1 MLAFPNRKTIALFV
15 YLVVEG
21 DRPHSRNKLVGLL
34 WPGLPEAG
42 ARNNLRVTLSRL
54 RRALQ
59 NMGANPDVI
68 VSGRTEVQFRP
79 DHSLKIDINRFRQL
93 AQSSE
98 IQHLKQ
104 AADLY
109 AGPLLQGFFLDDCQ
123 EFEEWL
129 FVQRERF
136 HLQGMALLTRLT
148 GELVPKGDLAD
159 AETYTRKQLSLDPL
173 CDETNQNLIH
183 LLVKQQKVS
192 AAVQHYQ
199 HYRRLLE
206 DELGIEPS
214 VELMHFMA
222 QIQQPQ
228 RQDVTLPKPTTPF
241 VGRQPEINQ
250 LVSMLADPSKRL
262 ITILGPGG
270 MGKSRVQLATG
281 SILLEQK
288 RTLFP
293 DGIFLVPLVSLN
305 NAGQIFSAVES
316 ALGVQLVE
324 STFAALGDYLRGK
337 RLLFLFDNFEH
348 LLDGAV
354 IVTQLLEVAPGS
366 KALISSRQRLSQ
378 PGETLFH
385 LGGMDFPRCNEQNDQ
400 NVSTFSSVELF
411 CQSAQ
416 QIVPNFKLEE
426 HVAQE
431 VSQICRLVEG
441 MPLGILLAASWM
453 DTLSLTEIVAELE
466 QGIGI
471 LTAEEDSSLPSRMRS
486 IQAVMD
492 HAWQMMTPGEQSLF
506 MKLVLFV
513 GGFDRAAAD
522 EAFGANLNQL
532 KSLVKKSLLNRNP
545 ENGRYTIHELLRQF
559 GSDKLVASGEADAAR
574 EAHAH
579 YFGSL
584 FATMHDGIYS
594 PHPLKVLE
602 QFEAEYDNGLLAWH
616 WAVDHLD
623 EAVIIDLMLPM
634 TTLCM
639 SWFGR
644 IGIIEVY
651 QAAYP
656 QLKGKL
662 SPKAWIIFL
671 CMSKA
676 VKFYYTSLDDEEE
689 TELIQ
694 SIPIL
699 KELEQDG
706 YILWVWNWL
715 AHTLLFASYT
725 QGVAR
730 EILSTV
736 LDYPVTQHTVGLELT
751 VLMNIGVLEGYRENY
766 KDGYTYLKKAYD
778 LAKSDNIL
786 LTMAQSSR
794 ELADVCLHDE
804 KYDLACVYY
813 KAALPIADE
822 IKLYGEV
829 SLGMVEWARAE
840 FYLGHFDHALKRCH
854 EAVEYARKINT
865 TALIFSAIH
874 NKIEHY
880 LWMGKYEEG
889 LAYYDSIVSQNNQ
902 ESLFLLDPKYT
913 TLGLK
918 GALLSGLG
926 YIDEAKPILLEML
939 KGIRTNDVISGSWP
953 QRLEKVDMLYY
964 GLANVWLNEGQPADA
979 LQVLSSIAH
988 QEYGKNLLK
997 TICVQELLGK
1007 LEAILKQD
1015 FNDIWERGS
1024 QQSIEHVHNLISTA
1038 GNYESHRDHI
1048 G

>member
-1 MLAFPNRKTIALFV
+1 
-15 YLVVEG
+15 
-21 DRPHSRNKLVGLL
+21 
-34 WPGLPEAG
+34 
-42 ARNNLRVTLSRL
+42 LRVTLSRL
-54 RRALQ
+54 RKALQ
-59 NMGANPDVI
+59 NMGANTDVI

-79 DHSLKIDINRFRQL
+79 DHSLEIDINRFRQL
-93 AQSSE
+93 AKTKV
-98 IQHLKQ
+98 IQQLSR

-109 AGPLLQGFFLDDCQ
+109 MGPLLQGFFLDDCQ

-129 FVQRERF
+129 FVERERF
-136 HLQGMALLTRLT
+136 HLEGMALLTRLT
-148 GELVPKGDLAD
+148 SELESKGNFVE
-159 AETYTRKQLSLDPL
+159 AETFTRKQLSLDPL
-173 CDETNQNLIH
+173 FDEANQHLIH
-183 LLVKQQKVS
+183 LLAKQQKVS

-199 HYRRLLE
+199 HYRLLLE
-206 DELGIEPS
+206 DELGVEPS
-214 VELMHFMA
+214 TELIRFMV
-222 QIQQPQ
+222 QIQHPEPT
-228 RQDVTLPKPTTPF
+228 DITLPKPTTPF
-241 VGRQPEINQ
+241 IGRKTELDQ
-250 LVSMLADPSKRL
+250 LMSMLADPSKRL

-270 MGKSRVQLATG
+270 MGKSRLQLATG
-281 SILLEQK
+281 SMLLEHDHA
-288 RTLFP
+288 LFP
-293 DGIFLVPLVSLN
+293 DGVFFVPLVSLN
-305 NAGQIFSAVES
+305 NAGQIFGAVES

-324 STFAALGDYLRGK
+324 PTFVALGDYLRGK
-337 RLLFLFDNFEH
+337 RVLFLFDNFEH

-354 IVTQLLEVAPGS
+354 VVTQMLEAAPGA

-385 LGGMDFPRCNEQNDQ
+385 LGGMDFPRRSRQSGQNL
-400 NVSTFSSVELF
+400 SAFSSIQLF

-416 QIVPNFKLEE
+416 QIVPSFKLEE
-426 HVAQE
+426 PVAQQ

-441 MPLGILLAASWM
+441 MPLGILLAASWI
-453 DTLSLTEIVAELE
+453 DTLSPAEIVAELE
-466 QGIGI
+466 QGIDI
-471 LTAEEDSSLPSRMRS
+471 LSAEEGSSLPSRMRS

-492 HAWQMMTPGEQSLF
+492 HAWQMMTLEEQSLF
-506 MKLVLFV
+506 MKLVLFE
-513 GGFDRAAAD
+513 GGFDRAAAV
-522 EAFGANLNQL
+522 EAYGASLNQL

-559 GSDKLVASGEADAAR
+559 GSDKLVASGEADEAR
-574 EAHAH
+574 EAHAR

-594 PHPLKVLE
+594 PHPLKILE
-602 QFEAEYDNGLLAWH
+602 QFEAEYDNGLLAWR
-616 WAVDHLD
+616 WAVNQLD
-623 EAVIIDLMLPM
+623 ETVIIDLMLPM

-651 QAAYP
+651 QTAYP
-656 QLKGKL
+656 QLKGNL
-662 SPKAWIIFL
+662 STKAWIIFL
-671 CMSKA
+671 YMSKA
-676 VKFYYTSLDDEEE
+676 VKFYYTSLDEEE
-689 TELIQ
+689 EAELIQ

-699 KELEQDG
+699 KKLEQDA

-715 AHTLLFASYT
+715 AHTLLFTSHT
-725 QGVAR
+725 QAAAR

-736 LDYPVTQHTVGLELT
+736 LKHPVMQHAVGLELT

-766 KDGYTYLKKAYD
+766 KDGYTYLKTAYD
-778 LAKSDNIL
+778 MAKSDHIL

-794 ELADVCLHDE
+794 ELADVCLQDE
-804 KYDLACVYY
+804 KYDVACVYY
-813 KAALPIADE
+813 EAALPIADE

-840 FYLGHFDHALKRCH
+840 FYLGHFDNALKRCD

-913 TLGLK
+913 TLGIK

-926 YIDEAKPILLEML
+926 HIDEAKPILLEAI
-939 KGIRTNDVISGSWP
+939 KGVLTHDVISGSWP

-979 LQVLSSIAH
+979 LQLLSSIAH

-1015 FNDIWERGS
+1015 FNDIWEEGS
-1024 QQSIEHVHNLISTA
+1024 QKSIEYVHNLILDTP
-1038 GNYESHRDHI
+1038 HT
-1048 G
+1048 